1 MQRKDTTMINFLP
14 TIGIEVHAALNTKT
28 KMFSPAI
35 NKHMAAPNT
44 FVNVIDLGLPGIMP
58 TVNKGAVIK
67 AMHLADALNMEMHAD
82 YIQFDRK
89 NYFYQDLPK
98 GFQITQQYHPI
109 GTNGFIA
116 INENGEVKHIGVERI
131 HMEEDTAKQTIS
143 GDKIDLDFNR
153 CGSPLIE
160 IVSKPEMHSAYQ
172 AAAYLTN
179 LRQILKFANVSDAK
193 MEQGSMRAD
202 INISVAPVGANY
214 LGTKVE
220 IKNIN
225 TINNVMKAIEF
236 EIQRQIG
243 LLLTGQTVQQE
254 TRRFDEATSSTIFM
268 RTKSNA
274 IDYCYITEPN
284 ITTIKLSVDQINSI
298 MAQKPQ
304 SIASIQSHLLAE
316 GLDQSQC
323 DSLLDNYEM
332 YRWFDAINSQV
343 HKGDLVYK
351 WLSVELSGLFNKQDM
366 SFDTLDNFLIDNIA
380 DMLNR
385 FLRDEIN
392 GKQAKAILECLVN
405 DHLDVQTIIDQF
417 GFKQITNEAEILA
430 IVQEIAS
437 TKPNLLE
444 EFIDNPNR
452 IIKQLMGLV
461 MKATNGQANPVIT
474 NQVVTNFLDHLN

>member
-1 MQRKDTTMINFLP
+1 MINFKP
-14 TIGIEVHAALNTKT
+14 TIGIEVHAALNTNT
-28 KMFSPAI
+28 KMFSPAV

-44 FVNVIDLGLPGIMP
+44 LVNVIDLGFPGIMP

-67 AMHLADALNMEMHAD
+67 AMHLADALNMDMHAD

-89 NYFYQDLPK
+89 NYFYPDLPK

-109 GTNGFIA
+109 GTDGYIE
-116 INENGEVKHIGVERI
+116 INDHGEMKRIGVERI
-131 HMEEDTAKQTIS
+131 HMEEDTAKQTIC
-143 GDKIDLDFNR
+143 GDVIELDFNR

-179 LRQILKFANVSDAK
+179 LRKILRFANVSDAK

-202 INISVAPVGANY
+202 INISVAPVGADY

-225 TINNVMKAIEF
+225 TINNVMKAIEY

-243 LLLTGQTVQQE
+243 LILTNQEVHQE
-254 TRRFDEATSSTIFM
+254 TRRYDEDSGTTVFM
-268 RTKSNA
+268 RAKSNA

-284 ITTIKLSVDQINSI
+284 ITTVRLSDHQIQDI
-298 MAQKPQ
+298 MAQKP
-304 SIASIQSHLLAE
+304 ASLAVIQNRLLAQ
-316 GLDQSQC
+316 GLDQTQA
-323 DSLLDNYEM
+323 DSLFDNYEM
-332 YRWFDAINSQV
+332 YLWYEAINQKV
-343 HKGDLVYK
+343 NQGDLVYK
-351 WLSVELSGLFNKQDM
+351 WLNGEMSGLFNKKEM
-366 SFDTLDNFLIDNIA
+366 SFDLLDSFLVDNVA
-380 DMLNR
+380 EMLTR
-385 FLRDEIN
+385 LIHEEIN
-392 GKQAKAILECLVN
+392 GKQAKSILECLVN
-405 DHLDVQTIIDQF
+405 ERLDVQTIIDKF

-430 IVQEIAS
+430 IVQAIAA
-437 TKPNLLE
+437 TKPNLID

-461 MKATNGQANPVIT
+461 MKETNGQANPIIT
-474 NQVVTNFLDHLN
+474 NKVVVNFLDNLN